1 MTLFICINVELV
13 VIVLHLKHEIMM
25 VWNNMIIQKHIID
38 FGNYNLFL
46 DFNISYLIFISII
59 KINLYIYMQAWMLY
73 LQSKEVNN

>member
-1 MTLFICINVELV
+1 MTLFICITVESL

-25 VWNNMIIQKHIID
+25 VWNNMIIQKHITD
-38 FGNYNLFL
+38 FGNYKLFL

>member
-1 MTLFICINVELV
+1 MTLFICITVESL

-25 VWNNMIIQKHIID
+25 VWNNMIIRKHIID
-38 FGNYNLFL
+38 FLFL